1 MIRRLYVKN
10 YVLIDSLDIEFPEGL
25 VIITGQTG
33 AGKSILIGSISL
45 LLGAKADSSVIGGA
59 GDNCIVEAEFDGGGL
74 DSGLRSAEASE
85 TGVSGSG
92 LRAAV
97 EACGAEWD
105 DGRLI
110 LRRVISRS
118 GRSRAFVNDCP
129 APLSSLVA
137 ISAFLIDIHSQ
148 HQTLLL
154 SDKAFRLSVLD
165 HYAGN
170 EALLSEMR
178 SAFSSYVSQKAELEE
193 LDRKIQRIE
202 TERDY
207 DAARFARLEAAAL
220 RDGEL
225 EELEAEQKR
234 LANAEEIKENLYA
247 VEGAFCPSLDDALS
261 MDEALRDCEK
271 RLVRV
276 APYVAGVEA
285 LVERVAS
292 ARVELDDI
300 LNEVRSLNEGID
312 VSAKRLEEVDARL
325 SMLYELLRS
334 FSCRDVAGLIAV
346 RDELGSILHD
356 STALVERRS
365 ELAAGVA
372 SSLAHAQALAA
383 RLHEARSSTAA
394 HFATAIEDSLHYL
407 ELQYAVFTVELTE
420 TPLSATG
427 TDAVLFKFSASGKNP
442 IDVAK
447 CASGGELSRIMLCLK
462 DMMARYT
469 KMPTMIF
476 DEIDTGVSGSTADK
490 MGSMICAM
498 GENMQVF
505 AITHLP
511 QVAAKGQ
518 AHYLVTKEIAAPTS
532 AGSSTSS
539 GGSVPG
545 ADTTVTHIRQL
556 DSEGRVMEL
565 ARMLSGSTITPAA
578 IANARELL
586 K

>member
-1 MIRRLYVKN
+1 MLRRLYVRN

-33 AGKSILIGSISL
+33 AGKSILLGSISL
-45 LLGAKADSSVIGGA
+45 LLGAKAEGSVIGGA
-59 GDNCIVEAEFDGGGL
+59 GDNCIVEAEFDAGGL
-74 DSGLRSAEASE
+74 DDGLK
-85 TGVSGSG
+85 T
-92 LRAAV
+92 AV
-97 EACGAEWD
+97 EECGAEWD

-110 LRRVISRS
+110 LRRVIGRS

-129 APLSSLVA
+129 APLSSLA
-137 ISAFLIDIHSQ
+137 GISSFLIDIHSQ

-154 SDKAFRLSVLD
+154 SDKGFRLSVLD

-170 EALLSEMR
+170 GALLAEMR
-178 SAFSSYVSQKAELEE
+178 SAHSSYVARKAELEE

-207 DAARFARLEAAAL
+207 DSARYARLEAAAL

-247 VEGAFCPSLDDALS
+247 VEGAISSSSDDDALS
-261 MDEALRDCEK
+261 MNEALRECEK
-271 RLVRV
+271 RLAKV
-276 APYVAGVEA
+276 APYLAGVEA
-285 LVERVAS
+285 LVGRVAS
-292 ARVELDDI
+292 ARVEMDDI
-300 LNEVRSLNEGID
+300 LSEVRSLNEGID

-325 SMLYELLRS
+325 SLLYELLRS
-334 FSCRDVAGLIAV
+334 FSCRDVAELIAV
-346 RDELGSILHD
+346 RDELGAILHD
-356 STALVERRS
+356 STALVERRT
-365 ELAAGVA
+365 ELAAEVA
-372 SSLAHAQALAA
+372 SSLAQAEGLAA
-383 RLHEARSSTAA
+383 ELHEARSSTVA
-394 HFATAIEDSLHYL
+394 HFATAIEESLHYL

-420 TPLSATG
+420 TPLSSTG

-469 KMPTMIF
+469 KMPTMFF

-498 GENMQVF
+498 GGNMQVF

-518 AHYLVTKEIAAPTS
+518 AHYLVTKED
-532 AGSSTSS
+532 
-539 GGSVPG
+539 V
-545 ADTTVTHIRQL
+545 VTHIEKL

-578 IANARELL
+578 IANAKELL